1 MAGAQPLP
9 PPQSANEVTA
19 AIAAAVRSGAGLP
32 AARASK
38 VQAGAMVICSGWGV
52 KLISDAHRFSIGHWC
67 GRWDS
72 NPHDV
77 AIEGF

>member
-1 MAGAQPLP
+1 MP
-9 PPQSANEVTA
+9 PPQSADEVKA
-19 AIAAAVRSGAGLP
+19 AIAAGRQHQRRAGF
-32 AARASK
+32 AGGEG
-38 VQAGAMVICSGWGV
+38 VEGQAGAMVICSGWGV
-52 KLISDAHRFSIGHWC
+52 KVVADAHPVFDRHWC